1 MDTAVILLNKSSH
14 FLDDGTLR
22 SYHNTPHTLVY
33 ITLALLYVSIR
44 DTGNLIQNA
53 VRDTDDY
60 WYSTFILDS
69 LVVHNDWYFF
79 VKDVIS
85 KR

>member
-1 MDTAVILLNKSSH
+1 MVPYVHIII
-14 FLDDGTLR
+14 
-22 SYHNTPHTLVY
+22 PHTIVY

-44 DTGNLIQNA
+44 DTGNLIQNSRIA

-60 WYSTFILDS
+60 WYSTLILDS

-85 KR
+85 NC